1 MELPVDARRPV
12 RGGRP
17 RLELSGSRL
26 RLAFESLVAR
36 SDENGGVESY
46 VEALKL
52 KSVAFRE
59 VLGEG
64 RASCAGLDDL
74 RKLCACIA
82 TARRRVGRHLEP
94 ETFGELRARVARLVD
109 GFERTG
115 TTDARVAAFCES
127 FPDDRDHR
135 WVRDLAAEIL
145 HNVSPDRYPLM
156 CRWVWDEKLNTG
168 VLREIWHG
176 DDVDHVLIDV
186 SDRYETFLVLRE
198 ELSQFLAANGVFRDV
213 MQYVDLLTAQ
223 VYAGYV
229 SEQGG
234 SYLRA
239 DFSTAEDPMLHVRRL
254 LGLDGIG
261 ADGRTRLKVSDGSAF
276 VVRELRLPTD
286 PSPPCPFTSNR

>member
-1 MELPVDARRPV
+1 MKLPIDTRRGMPPE
-12 RGGRP
+12 RP
-17 RLELSGSRL
+17 QLELSGPKL

-46 VEALKL
+46 VDALKL
-52 KSVAFRE
+52 KSAAFRE
-59 VLGEG
+59 VLAGG
-64 RASCAGLDDL
+64 RAAHAGLDEL

-82 TARRRVGRHLEP
+82 TARRRVGRHLAP
-94 ETFGELRARVARLVD
+94 ETFGELRAGIARLVD
-109 GFERTG
+109 GCERTDAA
-115 TTDARVAAFCES
+115 DARVARICAG

-135 WVRDLAAEIL
+135 WVRDVAAEIL
-145 HNVSPDRYPLM
+145 HNVDPERYPLM

-176 DDVDHVLIDV
+176 DDVDSVLIDV
-186 SDRYETFLVLRE
+186 PDRYETFVVLRE
-198 ELSQFLAANGVFRDV
+198 ELSQFLASNGVFRDV
-213 MQYVDLLTAQ
+213 LQYVDLLSAQ

-239 DFSTAEDPMLHVRRL
+239 DFSSAEDPMLHVRRL

-261 ADGRTRLKVSDGSAF
+261 ANGRTRLKASDGAAF
-276 VVRELRLPTD
+276 VVDDLRL
-286 PSPPCPFTSNR
+286 SH

>member
-1 MELPVDARRPV
+1 MKLPVDARAPE
-12 RGGRP
+12 RP
-17 RLELSGSRL
+17 RLELSGPKL

-52 KSVAFRE
+52 KSAAFRE
-59 VLGEG
+59 ILAEG
-64 RASCAGLDDL
+64 RARRAGLDDL

-94 ETFGELRARVARLVD
+94 ETFGDLRARIADLVD
-109 GFERTG
+109 GFEHTD
-115 TTDARVAAFCES
+115 TTDARVAAFCAS
-127 FPDDRDHR
+127 FPVDREHR

-145 HNVSPDRYPLM
+145 HNVDPERYPLM

-186 SDRYETFLVLRE
+186 ADRFETFLMLRE
-198 ELSQFLAANGVFRDV
+198 ELAQFLADNAVFRDV
-213 MQYVDLLTAQ
+213 IQYVDLLTAQ

-239 DFSTAEDPMLHVRRL
+239 DFSTAEDPMLHVRRM

-261 ADGRTRLKVSDGSAF
+261 VDGRTRLKVSDGAAF
-276 VVRELRLPTD
+276 VVRDVRL
-286 PSPPCPFTSNR
+286 SH

>member
-1 MELPVDARRPV
+1 VSDNGADVDLPIDTLRSAQAE
-12 RGGRP
+12 RP

-26 RLAFESLVAR
+26 RLAIESLVAR

-52 KSVAFRE
+52 KAAAFRE
-59 VLGEG
+59 ILAES
-64 RASCAGLDDL
+64 RASRAGLDDL

-82 TARRRVGRHLEP
+82 TARRRVGRYLEP

-109 GFERTG
+109 GFERTD
-115 TTDARVAAFCES
+115 TTDARVASFCAS

-135 WVRDLAAEIL
+135 WVRDLAGEIL
-145 HNVSPDRYPLM
+145 HNVDPERYPLM

-186 SDRYETFLVLRE
+186 PDRYETFLVLRE

-213 MQYVDLLTAQ
+213 VQYVDLLTAQ

-261 ADGRTRLKVSDGSAF
+261 ADGRTRLKISDGTAF
-276 VVRELRLPTD
+276 VVRELSLPH
-286 PSPPCPFTSNR
+286 

>member
-1 MELPVDARRPV
+1 MELPIDARRPV
-12 RGGRP
+12 QPERP
-17 RLELSGSRL
+17 RLELSGSKL

-36 SDENGGVESY
+36 SDERGGVESY
-46 VEALKL
+46 VDALKL
-52 KSVAFRE
+52 KSAAFRDT
-59 VLGEG
+59 LAADRAARAG
-64 RASCAGLDDL
+64 RDDL

-82 TARRRVGRHLEP
+82 TARRRVSRYLEP
-94 ETFGELRARVARLVD
+94 ETFGDLRARVARLVD
-109 GFERTG
+109 GYERTD
-115 TTDARVAAFCES
+115 TTDARVAAFCAG

-145 HNVSPDRYPLM
+145 HNIDPERYPLM

-186 SDRYETFLVLRE
+186 PDRYQTFLVLRE

-261 ADGRTRLKVSDGSAF
+261 TDGRTRLKVSDGTAF
-276 VVRELRLPTD
+276 VVRDLRL
-286 PSPPCPFTSNR
+286 SR

>member
-1 MELPVDARRPV
+1 MKLPVDARGPE
-12 RGGRP
+12 RP
-17 RLELSGSRL
+17 RLELSGPKL

-52 KSVAFRE
+52 KSAAFRE
-59 VLGEG
+59 ILAEG
-64 RASCAGLDDL
+64 RARRAGLDDL

-94 ETFGELRARVARLVD
+94 ETFGDLRARIADLVD
-109 GFERTG
+109 GFEHTD
-115 TTDARVAAFCES
+115 TTDARVAAFCAS
-127 FPDDRDHR
+127 FPVDREHR

-145 HNVSPDRYPLM
+145 HNVDPERYPLM

-186 SDRYETFLVLRE
+186 ADRFETFLMLRE
-198 ELSQFLAANGVFRDV
+198 ELAQFLADNAVFRDV
-213 MQYVDLLTAQ
+213 IQYVDLLTAQ

-239 DFSTAEDPMLHVRRL
+239 DFSTAEDPMLHVRRM

-261 ADGRTRLKVSDGSAF
+261 VDGRTRLKVSDGAAF
-276 VVRELRLPTD
+276 VVRDVRL
-286 PSPPCPFTSNR
+286 SH